1 MLISLRFIFLTL
13 VTRLNQIVRVIKAI
27 LLNQISYYPKF
38 VKTFEKEF
46 KKKTNSSYSL
56 MFSNATSA
64 MEAALFAG
72 NVNCNSK
79 ILSTAFVIPSSY
91 SPAFSLG
98 ADIVFLDID
107 ENNLN
112 LDIKILEKF
121 DSSITALIVTHFYGN
136 PCDMETIMNWAN
148 KNNIFVVEDCSHA
161 HGALY
166 KDKPIGSWGD
176 VGIFSLQGAKAIA
189 AGEGAIA
196 ISNKSE
202 IMLKMAAYGHQE
214 SYKSFGIKADKEIFL
229 PSFGYGK
236 KMRAH
241 PLGAILA
248 HEELKIID
256 KKNAIFSAW
265 HNEIYLL
272 SLTSNVYK
280 VPDILN
286 DALIGG
292 FCQGIPLII
301 KNTSIAQELK
311 NTLLKEK
318 INCFMRSYSQP
329 LIEFSSVYNSEID
342 IKNELPN
349 SYLNFS
355 KVIFIPFYQFLSP
368 FRWLKLK
375 SILKNKSDA

>member
-1 MLISLRFIFLTL
+1 MLTSLRFIFLTL
-13 VTRLNQIVRVIKAI
+13 VIRLNQIIRVVKAI
-27 LLNQISYYPKF
+27 LLNQISYYPKS
-38 VKTFEKEF
+38 VKVFEKEY

-72 NVNCNSK
+72 NVDANSNV
-79 ILSTAFVIPSSY
+79 LSTSFVIPSSY
-91 SPAFSLG
+91 SPAYSLG
-98 ADIVFLDID
+98 ANIIFLDID

-112 LDIKILEKF
+112 LDIKLLQKF
-121 DSSITALIVTHFYGN
+121 DSSVTALIVTHFFGN
-136 PCDMETIMNWAN
+136 PCDMETIMNWAS
-148 KNNIFVVEDCSHA
+148 KNNVFVVEDCSHA
-161 HGALY
+161 HGAIY
-166 KDKPIGSWGD
+166 KDKPIGSWGH

-196 ISNKSE
+196 ISNESE

-214 SYKSFGIKADKEIFL
+214 SYKSFNIKTDKEISL

-248 HEELKIID
+248 HEELKTID
-256 KKNAIFSAW
+256 KKNAIFSEW

-272 SLTSNVYK
+272 SLSSKLYK

-286 DALIGG
+286 NAVIGG

-301 KNTSIAQELK
+301 KNTLLAEELK

-318 INCFMRSYSQP
+318 INCFMRNYTQP
-329 LIEFSSVYNSEID
+329 LIDFSRSHNSEID
-342 IKNELPN
+342 IKNKLPN

-368 FRWLKLK
+368 LRWLKLK
-375 SILKNKSDA
+375 SILKNQLDA